1 MGIMAQY
8 QYVVMYDS
16 STEQWEVDVDTV
28 QDLNDRLFYDSE
40 VQEWIYPDEPDYQV
54 HKEIYLTMEDALA
67 VILKEN
73 SMEEM

>member
-1 MGIMAQY
+1 MAQY

-16 STEQWEVDVDTV
+16 STEQWQVDVDMEA
-28 QDLNDRLFYDSE
+28 QLNDRLFYDSE
-40 VQEWIYPDEPDYQV
+40 HQEWIYPDDPDYPI
-54 HKEIYLTMEDALA
+54 HKEIYRSVEDTLA

>member
-1 MGIMAQY
+1 MAQY

-28 QDLNDRLFYDSE
+28 QDLNDRLIYDDTL
-40 VQEWIYPDEPDYQV
+40 QEWIYPDEPEYPT

-67 VILKEN
+67 VILKQN

>member
-1 MGIMAQY
+1 MAQY
-8 QYVVMYDS
+8 QDVVMYDS
-16 STEQWEVDVDTV
+16 STEQWQVVVDTV

-40 VQEWIYPDEPDYQV
+40 VQEWIYPDDPDYPV
-54 HKEIYLTMEDALA
+54 HKEIYLAMEDALA

>member
-1 MGIMAQY
+1 MAQY

-16 STEQWEVDVDTV
+16 STEQWQVDVDTV

-40 VQEWIYPDEPDYQV
+40 VQEWIYPDDPDYPI

>member
-1 MGIMAQY
+1 MQY

-16 STEQWEVDVDTV
+16 STEQWQVDVDTV

-40 VQEWIYPDEPDYQV
+40 IQEWIYPDDPDYPI

-73 SMEEM
+73 SMEEQDETI

>member
-1 MGIMAQY
+1 
-8 QYVVMYDS
+8 MYDS
-16 STEQWEVDVDTV
+16 STEQWQVDVDTV

-40 VQEWIYPDEPDYQV
+40 IQEWIYPDDPDYPI
-54 HKEIYLTMEDALA
+54 HKEIYLKMEDALA

>member
-1 MGIMAQY
+1 MAQY

-16 STEQWEVDVDTV
+16 TKEQWEVDVDTV
-28 QDLNDRLFYDSE
+28 ADLNDRLIYDDTL
-40 VQEWIYPDEPDYQV
+40 QEWIYPDEPDYQV
-54 HKEIYLTMEDALA
+54 HKEIYLTMENALA

>member
-1 MGIMAQY
+1 MAQY

-40 VQEWIYPDEPDYQV
+40 HQDQPEHPSKRTADKSELHV
-54 HKEIYLTMEDALA
+54 
-67 VILKEN
+67 VIPE
-73 SMEEM
+73 

>member
-1 MGIMAQY
+1 MAQY

-40 VQEWIYPDEPDYQV
+40 HQEWIYPDDPDYPV
-54 HKEIYLTMEDALA
+54 HKEIYLAVEDKLA

>member
-1 MGIMAQY
+1 MQY

-16 STEQWEVDVDTV
+16 STEQWEVDADTV

-40 VQEWIYPDEPDYQV
+40 IQEWIYPDDPDYPI